1 MLNQKN
7 TYEVEIFDPTKR
19 SWEDIK
25 ERIIFIEQEAFGDK
39 SFSDENL
46 SDDFQNANNVV
57 VLLKDSDYIVGFVY
71 AEPANKEET
80 ALICDIVIE
89 KKSRQKHLAGIL
101 MGGLEEEL
109 KKRKYKYIEMDT
121 AVANNFAANISK
133 QYKNRIIEQG
143 EPHDSIW
150 GQQVFFRI
158 KL

>member
-7 TYEVEIFDPTKR
+7 NYEVEIFDPKKH
-19 SWEDIK
+19 SWSDIK
-25 ERIIFIEQEAFGDK
+25 ERIISIEHEAFGDK
-39 SFSDENL
+39 SFSDEDL
-46 SDDFQNANNVV
+46 SNDFQNVNNVV
-57 VLLKDSDYIVGFVY
+57 VLLKDSNNILGFVY

-101 MGGLEEEL
+101 MDSLEEEL
-109 KKRKYKYIEMDT
+109 KKRKYKYIEMDA
-121 AVANNFAANISK
+121 AVANNFAENISK
-133 QYKNRIIEQG
+133 QYKSRIVEQG

-150 GQQVFFRI
+150 GKQVFFRI